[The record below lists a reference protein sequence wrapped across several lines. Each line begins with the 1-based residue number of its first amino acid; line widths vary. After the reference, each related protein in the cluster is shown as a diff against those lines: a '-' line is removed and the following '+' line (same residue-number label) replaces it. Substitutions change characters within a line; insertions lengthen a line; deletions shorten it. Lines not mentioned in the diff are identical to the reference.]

1 MQLDKL
7 NKNYTNGKKNNFKL
21 MELELLASIIEIIKQ
36 PITLINC
43 FIFSE
48 IPNKIIHKIPFFFF
62 LSAFPF
68 CR

>member
-36 PITLINC
+36 PITLIN
-43 FIFSE
+43 
-48 IPNKIIHKIPFFFF
+48 
-62 LSAFPF
+62 LT
-68 CR
+68 